1 MTKNQIYSFSASKED
16 IDAIEFCKLLY
27 GIYNRSELFRIIIRE
42 SIEKKMK
49 ERSMNEVNVQ

>member
-1 MTKNQIYSFSASKED
+1 MTKNQIYSFSASKKD